1 MAFVAQYLVTA
12 TSLGQQVEAWLLSP
26 WEREERVWCLT
37 RSSSG
42 IAAIPQQHDA
52 KARPRFGNLAGGQP
66 KSIRDASSPSM
77 RPLKRPKQDIRPAS
91 RRPSSILATKLPPNS
106 QTQDWIFSASSSAAE
121 STGFHWDQFEK
132 MAIQINVASFDIALE
147 KSDCLRTHS
156 PCQRIDQ

>member
-66 KSIRDASSPSM
+66 KSIRDASSP
-77 RPLKRPKQDIRPAS
+77 
-91 RRPSSILATKLPPNS
+91 
-106 QTQDWIFSASSSAAE
+106 
-121 STGFHWDQFEK
+121 
-132 MAIQINVASFDIALE
+132 
-147 KSDCLRTHS
+147 
-156 PCQRIDQ
+156 